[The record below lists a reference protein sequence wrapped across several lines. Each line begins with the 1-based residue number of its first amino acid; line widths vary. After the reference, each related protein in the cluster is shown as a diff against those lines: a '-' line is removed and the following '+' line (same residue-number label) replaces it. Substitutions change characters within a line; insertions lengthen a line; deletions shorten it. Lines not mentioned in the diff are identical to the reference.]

1 MGTVPW
7 NTFVIP
13 AHAGIHVPRPKW
25 IPAFAGM
32 TSFKMASSWVS
43 LDIHTMTRHAR

>member
-7 NTFVIP
+7 NMFVIP
-13 AHAGIHVPRPKW
+13 AC
-25 IPAFAGM
+25 AGM